1 VKVKTDCCSKKEVPV
16 APTSVSLAEVIDN
29 DGIYRIGNRE
39 DVYAITLSRSG
50 IERMTLYFDQM
61 KRTLEPHT
69 RVAWGEQRFFPLK
82 NATLCIH
89 IEE

>member
-1 VKVKTDCCSKKEVPV
+1 MKIKTDCCSKKEVPI

-29 DGIYRIGNRE
+29 DGIYRTGNKK
-39 DVYAITLSRSG
+39 DVYVITLSRSG

-61 KRTLEPHT
+61 KGTLGPLA
-69 RVAWGEQRFFPLK
+69 RFAWGEQRFFPLK